1 MKSLRRQ
8 AEPQAHARAHTLAP
22 TPPATD
28 ADAPPPSL
36 VDAPRPG
43 PDAFAPPSDS
53 GDAGAAR
60 PLAPARWDWTE
71 VRRVLVV
78 RLRSIG
84 DTVLATPSLHALRR
98 FLPDARID
106 VLLEDWVAPL
116 LEGSAEVDRVVTVR
130 RKSKSSR
137 LRVARALRAENYDVV
152 YNLHG
157 GSTAALIVRATGAR
171 RRVGY
176 GDYAYASLHNH
187 TAPPSSALWGRA
199 QTHSA
204 EQQLALLGW
213 TGVPVTDRPAT
224 RLAVT
229 HEADA
234 RVARRLRDAK
244 LDEGAAF
251 TLVHPAAAFETKT
264 WAAEKFARVVEHLA
278 ARGLASVAV
287 AGPGESRVLE
297 EVRAHTRTPL
307 VSFADL
313 TLPELTALAARA
325 SLFVGNDSGVAHIAA
340 AVRVPQVVVFGSSN
354 VAHWRPWSPV
364 AAEVV
369 REEMPCAPCPGYTCS
384 EFDAP
389 ECIRRVRVEHVT
401 AAVERV
407 LAISRESGV

>member
-1 MKSLRRQ
+1 MKCLGRQ
-8 AEPQAHARAHTLAP
+8 TEVNTFAHTSTTSP
-22 TPPATD
+22 TATVEGVGEVE
-28 ADAPPPSL
+28 P
-36 VDAPRPG
+36 
-43 PDAFAPPSDS
+43 
-53 GDAGAAR
+53 R
-60 PLAPARWDWTE
+60 PLAHARWDWTT

-98 FLPDARID
+98 FLPGARID

-116 LEGSAEVDRVVTVR
+116 LEGSPDVDRVVTVR
-130 RKSKSSR
+130 RRSKSSR
-137 LRVARALRAENYDVV
+137 LQVARRLRAENYDVV

-157 GSTAALIVRATGAR
+157 GSTAALLTRATGAR
-171 RRVGY
+171 HRVGY
-176 GDYAYASLHNH
+176 ADYSYASLHNH
-187 TAPPSSALWGRA
+187 AAPPSSKLWGREK
-199 QTHSA
+199 THSV

-229 HEADA
+229 HAA
-234 RVARRLRDAK
+234 SASVARRLRDAGVE
-244 LDEGAAF
+244 EGSAF
-251 TLVHPAAAFETKT
+251 ALIHPAAAFDTKT

-278 ARGLASVAV
+278 ACGISAVAV
-287 AGPGESRVLE
+287 AAPGEEKIIR
-297 EVRAHTRTPL
+297 EVRAHSSAPL
-307 VSFADL
+307 VGFADL
-313 TLPELTALAARA
+313 ALPELTALAARA

-354 VAHWRPWSPV
+354 VAHWRPWSLV

-389 ECIRRVRVEHVT
+389 ECIRRVTVERVT
-401 AAVERV
+401 ASVERV
-407 LAISRESGV
+407 LEKSRGSSGVD